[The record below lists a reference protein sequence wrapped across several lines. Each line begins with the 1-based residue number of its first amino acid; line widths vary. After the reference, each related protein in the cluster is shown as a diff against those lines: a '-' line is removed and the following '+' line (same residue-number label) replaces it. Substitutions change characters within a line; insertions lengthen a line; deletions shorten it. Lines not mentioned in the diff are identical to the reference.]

1 MASKWD
7 QLFTVRLD
15 NNQSQVV
22 IAVSLDTIAQRRP
35 LSYPKYV
42 QKATI
47 AQLVHQNL
55 FCVHQAT
62 SVKVDLDKLSLVP
75 LDFIAWGQVI
85 RIKSVLSEPIV
96 HQHSLSLFGV
106 HQVLMVPVT
115 GITSMLLLVVLNA
128 DVVSFQHLML
138 LDNA

>member
-1 MASKWD
+1 MVSKWD

-35 LSYPKYV
+35 LSYPRYV
-42 QKATI
+42 QRASI

-55 FCVHQAT
+55 FCVHQVT
-62 SVKVDLDKLSLVP
+62 SVQVDLDRLSLVP
-75 LDFIAWGQVI
+75 LDFIAWDQVI
-85 RIKSVLSEPIV
+85 RIKSVLLELIV
-96 HQHSLSLFGV
+96 HQLSLSLFGV

-128 DVVSFQHLML
+128 DVVSFQLLML
-138 LDNA
+138 PDNA